1 MTYYTKKDLEREYKI
16 ADTTVYRTLKAC
28 GLSTARRKYTAEEIT
43 TRFKVARQ
51 LFAARHTVE
60 EVAQYFCAHALNHT
74 TTPTYIFMD
83 EFLFIGKI
91 MPGILD
97 NLTFQHD

>member
-1 MTYYTKKDLEREYKI
+1 MTYYTKKDLEQKFKI

-51 LFAARHTVE
+51 MFEERYTVE
-60 EVAQYFCAHALNHT
+60 EVTEHFEEYSGLRAMNVSSHT
-74 TTPTYIFMD
+74 T
-83 EFLFIGKI
+83 L
-91 MPGILD
+91 L
-97 NLTFQHD
+97 

>member
-51 LFAARHTVE
+51 MFAERYTVKD
-60 EVAQYFCAHALNHT
+60 VAEHFEKYLELRAMNVPSHT
-74 TTPTYIFMD
+74 T
-83 EFLFIGKI
+83 LS
-91 MPGILD
+91 
-97 NLTFQHD
+97 

>member
-51 LFAARHTVE
+51 MFEERYTVKD
-60 EVAQYFCAHALNHT
+60 VAEHFEKYLELRAMNVPSHT
-74 TTPTYIFMD
+74 T
-83 EFLFIGKI
+83 LS
-91 MPGILD
+91 
-97 NLTFQHD
+97 